1 MLVEYDTGERELY
14 DLIVDPYQL
23 QSKSRTENE
32 SLYSALETRLYNLRD
47 CSGAACRTAEWT
59 TDTTAPRVTSTVP
72 DTNVTGVSP
81 SANVTAAF
89 SEDMMASTIHGS
101 TFTLT
106 KPDGPDADTDP
117 DPVAGVV
124 NYDSTTKKATLVLTA
139 DLDYSTN
146 YTATVT
152 TGTEDLAGNHLDQS
166 STLSGLQQKV
176 WSFTVS
182 N

>member
-1 MLVEYDTGERELY
+1 V
-14 DLIVDPYQL
+14 
-23 QSKSRTENE
+23 
-32 SLYSALETRLYNLRD
+32 A
-47 CSGAACRTAEWT
+47 
-59 TDTTAPRVTSTVP
+59 
-72 DTNVTGVSP
+72 P

-106 KPDGPDADTDP
+106 KADGPDADTNP

-139 DLDYSTN
+139 DLDYSTT
-146 YTATVT
+146 YSATVT
-152 TGTEDLAGNHLDQS
+152 TGTEDLAGSHLDQS

-176 WSFTVS
+176 WSFTAS